1 MNYRLIAITKSTHG
15 VIQYAVIECESSVA
29 VAIIRAEHG
38 SFFDIKF
45 LEATPTSIKWI
56 LEFAKEQEKKGLL

>member
-15 VIQYAVIECESSVA
+15 VIQYAIIECESSVA
-29 VAIIRAEHG
+29 VAIIRAEYG

-45 LEATPTSIKWI
+45 LEATPTSMKWI
-56 LEFAKEQEKKGLL
+56 LDFAKEQEKKGLL

>member
-1 MNYRLIAITKSTHG
+1 MNYRLIAIAKDLHG
-15 VIQYAVIECESSVA
+15 TIQYAIIECESSQAVA
-29 VAIIRAEHG
+29 VIKAQYG

-45 LEATPTSIKWI
+45 LEATPTSMKWI